1 MMFDGAGPRLPKYLA
16 ACCAALIAYACLY
29 PFSGWQASGL
39 PPLDYLAAPWP
50 KYLRS
55 EDLVVNVL
63 GYVPLGFLLVPALPR
78 RWHPLAAMLAAIGLG
93 AAFSF
98 AIETTQN
105 FLPARVASNVDLGC
119 NTLGALIGAI
129 AGAACGR
136 ALFDPAGFLH
146 RWRVANIVRG
156 RAGDTGLI
164 LLGLWLLAQSMPD
177 AALFSAGDLRRLLDL
192 HTPMPFQPR
201 PFITLEAAMVATG
214 LLATG
219 LFARCMLQSARLWP
233 ALAVLAGGIAVKAA
247 ATTMF
252 VVPGDAWLWLTPGT
266 RNGLIVGGGL
276 LLVALMLP
284 RVLQHALA
292 GMALL
297 GAALLANLIPENPYL
312 AGSPRLVSGTFQN
325 FHGLARAVAGGWP
338 LLALAWLSA
347 LGIWRGEH
355 LRDR

>member
-1 MMFDGAGPRLPKYLA
+1 MFDGASPRLPKYLA
-16 ACCAALIAYACLY
+16 ASCALLIAYACLY
-29 PFSGWQASGL
+29 PFAGWQASGL
-39 PPLDYLAAPWP
+39 PLFDYLAAPWP

-78 RWHPLAAMLAAIGLG
+78 RWHPLAAMLVATLLGGL
-93 AAFSF
+93 FSF
-98 AIETTQN
+98 AIETTQH
-105 FLPARVASNVDLGC
+105 FLPTRVSSNVDLGC
-119 NTLGALIGAI
+119 NTLGALIGAA
-129 AGAACGR
+129 AGAVCGR
-136 ALFDPAGFLH
+136 SLFDPDGFIH
-146 RWRVANIVRG
+146 RWRVSHVVRG

-164 LLGLWLLAQSMPD
+164 LLALWLLAQSMPD

-201 PFITLEAAMVATG
+201 PFIALEAAMVATG
-214 LLATG
+214 LLAVG
-219 LFARCMLQSARLWP
+219 LFARCMLHGARLWP
-233 ALAVLAGGIAVKAA
+233 ALAVLAAGIAVKAA

-266 RNGLIVGGGL
+266 RNGLIFGAAAL
-276 LLVALMLP
+276 LIALALP

-297 GAALLANLIPENPYL
+297 GAATLANLIPENPYL
-312 AGSPRLVSGTFQN
+312 IGSPRLVSGTFEN
-325 FHGLARAVAGGWP
+325 FHGLARAVSGAWP

-355 LRDR
+355 LHER